1 MAGPLHLQPWM
12 RWLGRRRNPVRAA
25 AAVPAAPG
33 DAAEQIRALER
44 ADAIRYEG
52 SDRNW
57 LRVLPAP
64 KLLALLRASPV
75 LHALAKRTNLSAH
88 VWQRDL
94 LPAIW
99 RYAEFVQLVPASE
112 SHHHAHAGGLL
123 AHTLEMLLAAITW
136 RNGHLLPTGATIEQV
151 DRERDVWTYVV
162 FFAALLHDIGKP
174 MTDLRIQWRTARLTD
189 PVRWT
194 PLAGSLVQ
202 LAHGHQGAEYLVEF
216 TPKAARDYGAHSRIG
231 LTLLRQIAPDQALA
245 LLAQTPAAM
254 DSLTQFLSGQDK
266 TSLVARIVRQAD
278 QRSTRR
284 ALLAGSKAR
293 FGTATS
299 VPLIELMMG
308 ALKTMLKTGTE
319 LPLNRSGAAGWVYQG
334 SLWLVAKRV
343 ADEVRAWIE
352 RNAPDESI
360 PGSTKNDRL
369 FDTWQEYGA
378 IERNPQTGQAVWY
391 VLIHGSGSGESD
403 EAAYAH
409 SLSVLRFPL
418 SRVFDEPSQ
427 YPPEMAGT
435 IEVKRSRKAND
446 EKTDTETG
454 DPSDQGREAA
464 GRHDAGATSDRD
476 ESGAGH
482 AEAGNK
488 AQAEAGSGNR
498 SEASKMVKA
507 PTFRKVKLTPEIVS
521 AQPTGAAGTAPD
533 DFETASK
540 TGGKTQETDSAKG
553 HNAHKHAAGR
563 GWSDDEWLIDEDDVR
578 AARSKP
584 HKAAATG
591 TKPHESAPENPA
603 NPQDGGSAAQQ
614 AAPTSIDAIQPV
626 RVARKLPSLSDKAAA
641 AHTIEISEAA
651 GHFMQWLLEGLRAG
665 DMAYNQTRALVHF
678 TPEGMALVSPIIFK
692 EYARQTGPDETASK
706 RGLAIQRELIKA
718 NLHRS
723 ETSPGKGR
731 SNIMRYE
738 VIGRGDTVKA
748 TLSAIVLADPAM
760 WIAEVPPPNPALR
773 LAGAQQL
780 TH

>member
-12 RWLGRRRNPVRAA
+12 RWLGRRRSPVRTAT
-25 AAVPAAPG
+25 AVPAAPG
-33 DAAEQIRALER
+33 DPVEQIRALER
-44 ADAIRYEG
+44 AAAIRYEG

-64 KLLALLRASPV
+64 ELLALLRASRV

-123 AHTLEMLLAAITW
+123 AHTLEALLAAITW

-189 PVRWT
+189 PMRWT
-194 PLAGSLVQ
+194 PLAGSLLQ
-202 LAHGHQGAEYLVEF
+202 LAHGHLGAEYLVEF
-216 TPKAARDYGAHSRIG
+216 TPKAARDYGAHSRIA

-254 DSLTQFLSGQDK
+254 DSLAQFLSGHDK

-278 QRSTRR
+278 QRSTQR
-284 ALLAGSKAR
+284 ALLVGSKAR

-308 ALKTMLKTGTE
+308 ALKAMLKSGTE

-343 ADEVRAWIE
+343 ADEVRAWIA

-391 VLIHGSGSGESD
+391 VLIHGSGSGDSD

-435 IEVKRSRKAND
+435 IEVKRSRKAKG
-446 EKTDTETG
+446 EETDTEAS
-454 DPSDQGREAA
+454 DPSDRAREGT
-464 GRHDAGATSDRD
+464 GRHDAGPTSDQD
-476 ESGAGH
+476 ESGAEH
-482 AEAGNK
+482 AEA
-488 AQAEAGSGNR
+488 GNR
-498 SEASKMVKA
+498 SEASKRVKA
-507 PTFRKVKLTPEIVS
+507 PTFRKVNLTPEMAR

-533 DFETASK
+533 DSETASK

-553 HNAHKHAAGR
+553 RNAHKHAADR

-584 HKAAATG
+584 HKAAAAVD
-591 TKPHESAPENPA
+591 TKPHESAPASPRNPR
-603 NPQDGGSAAQQ
+603 DGGLADQQ
-614 AAPTSIDAIQPV
+614 GAPTSIDAIQPV
-626 RVARKLPSLSDKAAA
+626 RVARKLPSLPDKANA

-651 GHFMQWLLEGLRAG
+651 GHFMQWLLEGLRSG

-718 NLHRS
+718 NLHQS
-723 ETSPGKGR
+723 ETIPGKGR

-738 VIGRGDTVKA
+738 VVGRGDTVKA
-748 TLSAIVLADPAM
+748 TLSAIVLSDPAM
-760 WIAEVPPPNPALR
+760 WITEVPPPNPALR